1 MNTSNNRSALYSSDG
16 RRLDRSASV
25 EARAAYVPQIRR
37 YTEWLEARRG
47 LKFGDYNALWR
58 WSVTELD
65 LFWQSVWDYF
75 DIQSPTPHSAALACN
90 RMPGARWFPG
100 AQVNYARQVFRH
112 VEAAS
117 AAGLPALIA
126 GDEAGELLSLN
137 WMELRQRVLAL
148 ATHLR
153 AQGVTPGDR
162 VVAYMPNTAQAAIA
176 LLATVSIG
184 AVWSICAPDMG
195 VNAIVDRF
203 SQIQPK
209 VLIACNGIRYGGRAQ
224 ERLSVIDELR
234 RRLPSL
240 EHLIVHRKL
249 NTIGMPV
256 DAADFDAVSAASTTS
271 PDSSSDDLATATALT
286 APDLPWLAFD
296 HPLWIVYS
304 SGTTGLPKPIVH
316 THGGALVNGMMHRVL
331 HYDIG
336 CSYHSNSLHERF
348 MWYSS
353 TGWVMWNSQISAL
366 LNGTTCVIYDGS
378 PGGPRDAPDWSV
390 LWRFAA
396 QQHVTFFGAG
406 AAFYQQCVKAGLQ
419 LEHIAGLTS
428 VRALGSTG
436 SPLSATIQRWGS
448 EQFRALYDKE
458 SAGRP
463 DVWWCNIAGGTDAG
477 SFVGGHRELPMVE
490 GGLQCRFLGVAIEA
504 WNEAGMPV
512 LDEVGELVVTQP
524 LPSMPPYL
532 WGDSDFRRYHES
544 YFDRYAPGQGRQPGG
559 GDTSP
564 DAGPVWRHGDWIRIT
579 AEGACV
585 IYGRSDTTL
594 NRSGLRMGSSE
605 LYRAVEGLDEIQE
618 AMVVDLEYLDR
629 PSWMPLFVKLR
640 SGIQLDEMLCDRI
653 RQAIRTGLSPRFIPD
668 AIFAVPDIPHTL
680 SGKKQELPIR
690 KLLLGMPPE
699 AVINR
704 EAMANPECLDWY
716 LALARSRASNF

>member
-1 MNTSNNRSALYSSDG
+1 
-16 RRLDRSASV
+16 
-25 EARAAYVPQIRR
+25 VPQIRL
-37 YTEWLEARRG
+37 YTEWLERRYG
-47 LKFGDYNALWR
+47 LQFDDYNALWR
-58 WSVTELD
+58 WSVTELEA
-65 LFWQSVWDYF
+65 FWQSVWDYF
-75 DIQSPTPHSAALACN
+75 DIQSPTPYRAALARN
-90 RMPGARWFPG
+90 QMPGAQWFPG
-100 AQVNYARQVFRH
+100 AQVNYGRQIFRH
-112 VEAAS
+112 ADAAS

-126 GDEAGELLSLN
+126 GDETGAVLTLQ
-137 WMELRQRVLAL
+137 WPQLRQRVHAL
-148 ATHLR
+148 AAHLR
-153 AQGVTPGDR
+153 AQGVQPGDR

-195 VNAIVDRF
+195 INAIVDRF
-203 SQIQPK
+203 SQIEPK
-209 VLIACNGIRYGGRAQ
+209 VLIACNGIRYGGREQ

-240 EHLIVHRKL
+240 EHLIVYRKL
-249 NTIGMPV
+249 NTLDTPV
-256 DAADFDAVSAASTTS
+256 DATDFDAASAGQMTCSES
-271 PDSSSDDLATATALT
+271 PSGGLATAPALT
-286 APDLPWLAFD
+286 DANLDLPWLAFD

-316 THGGALVNGMMHRVL
+316 THGSALVNGMMHRVL

-336 CSYHSNSLHERF
+336 CSYHPNSLNERF

-396 QQHVTFFGAG
+396 QQGVTFFGAG
-406 AAFYQQCVKAGLQ
+406 AAFYQQCVKADLQ
-419 LEHIAGLTS
+419 LDGIEGLAS

-436 SPLSATIQRWGS
+436 SPLSAQVQRWGS
-448 EQFRALYDKE
+448 EQFRALYDAQ
-458 SAGRP
+458 SP
-463 DVWWCNIAGGTDAG
+463 DCPDIWWCNIAGGTDAG

-504 WNEAGMPV
+504 WNEAGESV
-512 LDEVGELVVTQP
+512 IDEVGELVVTQP
-524 LPSMPPYL
+524 LPSMPLFL
-532 WGDSDFRRYHES
+532 WGDANFERYRDS
-544 YFDRYAPGQGRQPGG
+544 YFDRYPPGRGRRPGG
-559 GDTSP
+559 GKADP
-564 DAGPVWRHGDWIRIT
+564 QAGAVWRHGDWIRIT
-579 AEGACV
+579 PQGACV

-605 LYRAVEGLDEIQE
+605 LYRAVERLEEIQE

-640 SGIQLDEMLCDRI
+640 TGVQLDEALLERI
-653 RQAIRTGLSPRFIPD
+653 RQAIRTDLSPRFIPD

-690 KLLLGMPPE
+690 KLLLGMP
-699 AVINR
+699 AKDVINR

-716 LALARSRASNF
+716 LSLARSRAVHQAQAAQAPCVS

>member
-1 MNTSNNRSALYSSDG
+1 M
-16 RRLDRSASV
+16 
-25 EARAAYVPQIRR
+25 PQIRL
-37 YTEWLEARRG
+37 YTEWLERRYG
-47 LKFGDYNALWR
+47 LRFDDYNALWR
-58 WSVTELD
+58 WSVTELEA
-65 LFWQSVWDYF
+65 FWQSVWDYF
-75 DIQSPTPHSAALACN
+75 DIQSPTPYRAALARN
-90 RMPGARWFPG
+90 QMPGAQWFPG
-100 AQVNYARQVFRH
+100 AQVNYGRQIFRH
-112 VEAAS
+112 ADAAS

-126 GDEAGELLSLN
+126 GDETGAVLTLQ
-137 WMELRQRVLAL
+137 WPQLRQRVHAL
-148 ATHLR
+148 AAHLR
-153 AQGVTPGDR
+153 AQGVQPGDR

-195 VNAIVDRF
+195 INAIVDRF
-203 SQIQPK
+203 SQIEPK
-209 VLIACNGIRYGGRAQ
+209 VLIACNGIRYGGREQ

-240 EHLIVHRKL
+240 EHLIVYRKL
-249 NTIGMPV
+249 NTLDTPV
-256 DAADFDAVSAASTTS
+256 DATDFDAASAGQMTCSES
-271 PDSSSDDLATATALT
+271 PSGGLATAPALT
-286 APDLPWLAFD
+286 DANLDLPWLAFD

-316 THGGALVNGMMHRVL
+316 THGSALVNGMMHRVL

-336 CSYHSNSLHERF
+336 CSYHPNSLNERF

-396 QQHVTFFGAG
+396 QQGVTFFGAG
-406 AAFYQQCVKAGLQ
+406 AAFYQQCVKADLQ
-419 LEHIAGLTS
+419 LDGIEGLAS

-436 SPLSATIQRWGS
+436 SPLSAQVQRWGS
-448 EQFRALYDKE
+448 EQFRALYDAQ
-458 SAGRP
+458 SP
-463 DVWWCNIAGGTDAG
+463 DCPDIWWCNIAGGTDAG

-504 WNEAGMPV
+504 WNEAGESV
-512 LDEVGELVVTQP
+512 IDEVGELVVTQP
-524 LPSMPPYL
+524 LPSMPLFL
-532 WGDSDFRRYHES
+532 WGDANFERYRDS
-544 YFDRYAPGQGRQPGG
+544 YFDRYPPGRGRRPGG
-559 GDTSP
+559 GKADP
-564 DAGPVWRHGDWIRIT
+564 QAGAVWRHGDWIRIT
-579 AEGACV
+579 PQGACV

-605 LYRAVEGLDEIQE
+605 LYRAVERLEEIQE

-640 SGIQLDEMLCDRI
+640 TGVQLDEALLERI
-653 RQAIRTGLSPRFIPD
+653 RQAIRTDLSPRFIPD

-690 KLLLGMPPE
+690 KLLLGMP
-699 AVINR
+699 AKDVINR

-716 LALARSRASNF
+716 LSLARSRAVHQAQAAQAPCVS

>member
-1 MNTSNNRSALYSSDG
+1 
-16 RRLDRSASV
+16 
-25 EARAAYVPQIRR
+25 
-37 YTEWLEARRG
+37 
-47 LKFGDYNALWR
+47 
-58 WSVTELD
+58 
-65 LFWQSVWDYF
+65 
-75 DIQSPTPHSAALACN
+75 
-90 RMPGARWFPG
+90 
-100 AQVNYARQVFRH
+100 
-112 VEAAS
+112 
-117 AAGLPALIA
+117 
-126 GDEAGELLSLN
+126 
-137 WMELRQRVLAL
+137 
-148 ATHLR
+148 
-153 AQGVTPGDR
+153 
-162 VVAYMPNTAQAAIA
+162 
-176 LLATVSIG
+176 
-184 AVWSICAPDMG
+184 
-195 VNAIVDRF
+195 
-203 SQIQPK
+203 
-209 VLIACNGIRYGGRAQ
+209 
-224 ERLSVIDELR
+224 
-234 RRLPSL
+234 
-240 EHLIVHRKL
+240 
-249 NTIGMPV
+249 
-256 DAADFDAVSAASTTS
+256 
-271 PDSSSDDLATATALT
+271 
-286 APDLPWLAFD
+286 
-296 HPLWIVYS
+296 
-304 SGTTGLPKPIVH
+304 
-316 THGGALVNGMMHRVL
+316 
-331 HYDIG
+331 
-336 CSYHSNSLHERF
+336 
-348 MWYSS
+348 
-353 TGWVMWNSQISAL
+353 
-366 LNGTTCVIYDGS
+366 
-378 PGGPRDAPDWSV
+378 
-390 LWRFAA
+390 
-396 QQHVTFFGAG
+396 
-406 AAFYQQCVKAGLQ
+406 
-419 LEHIAGLTS
+419 
-428 VRALGSTG
+428 
-436 SPLSATIQRWGS
+436 
-448 EQFRALYDKE
+448 
-458 SAGRP
+458 
-463 DVWWCNIAGGTDAG
+463 
-477 SFVGGHRELPMVE
+477 MVE

>member
-1 MNTSNNRSALYSSDG
+1 
-16 RRLDRSASV
+16 
-25 EARAAYVPQIRR
+25 
-37 YTEWLEARRG
+37 
-47 LKFGDYNALWR
+47 
-58 WSVTELD
+58 
-65 LFWQSVWDYF
+65 
-75 DIQSPTPHSAALACN
+75 
-90 RMPGARWFPG
+90 
-100 AQVNYARQVFRH
+100 
-112 VEAAS
+112 
-117 AAGLPALIA
+117 LIA
-126 GDEAGELLSLN
+126 GDETGAVLTLQ
-137 WMELRQRVLAL
+137 WPQLRQRVHAL
-148 ATHLR
+148 AAHLR
-153 AQGVTPGDR
+153 AQGVQPGDR

-195 VNAIVDRF
+195 INAIVDRF
-203 SQIQPK
+203 SQIEPK
-209 VLIACNGIRYGGRAQ
+209 VLIACNGIRYGGREQ

-240 EHLIVHRKL
+240 EHLIVYRKL
-249 NTIGMPV
+249 NTLDTPV
-256 DAADFDAVSAASTTS
+256 DATDFDAASAGQMTCSES
-271 PDSSSDDLATATALT
+271 PSGGLATAPALT
-286 APDLPWLAFD
+286 DANLDLPWLAFD

-316 THGGALVNGMMHRVL
+316 THGSALVNGMMHRVL

-336 CSYHSNSLHERF
+336 CSYHPNSLNERF

-396 QQHVTFFGAG
+396 QQGVTFFGAG
-406 AAFYQQCVKAGLQ
+406 AAFYQQCVKADLQ
-419 LEHIAGLTS
+419 LDGIEGLAS

-436 SPLSATIQRWGS
+436 SPLSAQVQRWGS
-448 EQFRALYDKE
+448 EQFRALYDAQ
-458 SAGRP
+458 SP
-463 DVWWCNIAGGTDAG
+463 DCPDIWWCNIAGGTDAG

-504 WNEAGMPV
+504 WNEAGESV
-512 LDEVGELVVTQP
+512 IDEVGELVVTQP
-524 LPSMPPYL
+524 LPSMPLFL
-532 WGDSDFRRYHES
+532 WGDANFERYRDS
-544 YFDRYAPGQGRQPGG
+544 YFDRYPPGRGRRPGG
-559 GDTSP
+559 GKADP
-564 DAGPVWRHGDWIRIT
+564 QAGAVWRHGDWIRIT
-579 AEGACV
+579 PQGACV

-605 LYRAVEGLDEIQE
+605 LYRAVERLEEIQE

-640 SGIQLDEMLCDRI
+640 TGVQLDEALLERI
-653 RQAIRTGLSPRFIPD
+653 RQAIRTDLSPRFIPD

-690 KLLLGMPPE
+690 KLLLGMP
-699 AVINR
+699 AKDVINR

-716 LALARSRASNF
+716 LSLARSRAVHQAQAAQAPCVS

>member
-1 MNTSNNRSALYSSDG
+1 M
-16 RRLDRSASV
+16 
-25 EARAAYVPQIRR
+25 PQIRL
-37 YTEWLEARRG
+37 YTEWLERRYG
-47 LKFGDYNALWR
+47 LQFDDYNALWR
-58 WSVTELD
+58 WSVTELEA
-65 LFWQSVWDYF
+65 FWQSVWDYF
-75 DIQSPTPHSAALACN
+75 DIQSPTPYRAALARN
-90 RMPGARWFPG
+90 QMPGAQWFPG
-100 AQVNYARQVFRH
+100 AQVNYGRQIFRH
-112 VEAAS
+112 ADAAS

-126 GDEAGELLSLN
+126 GDETGAVLTLQ
-137 WMELRQRVLAL
+137 WPQLRQRVHAL
-148 ATHLR
+148 AAHLR
-153 AQGVTPGDR
+153 AQGVQPGDR

-195 VNAIVDRF
+195 INAIVDRF
-203 SQIQPK
+203 SQIEPK
-209 VLIACNGIRYGGRAQ
+209 VLIACNGIRYGGREQ

-240 EHLIVHRKL
+240 EHLIVYRKL
-249 NTIGMPV
+249 NTLDTPV
-256 DAADFDAVSAASTTS
+256 DATDFDAASAGQMTCSES
-271 PDSSSDDLATATALT
+271 PSGGLATAPALT
-286 APDLPWLAFD
+286 DANLDLPWLAFD

-316 THGGALVNGMMHRVL
+316 THGSALVNGMMHRVL

-336 CSYHSNSLHERF
+336 CSYHPNSLNERF

-396 QQHVTFFGAG
+396 QQGVTFFGAG
-406 AAFYQQCVKAGLQ
+406 AAFYQQCVKADLQ
-419 LEHIAGLTS
+419 LDGIEGLAS

-436 SPLSATIQRWGS
+436 SPLSAQVQRWGS
-448 EQFRALYDKE
+448 EQFRALYDAQ
-458 SAGRP
+458 SP
-463 DVWWCNIAGGTDAG
+463 DCPDIWWCNIAGGTDAG

-504 WNEAGMPV
+504 WNEAGESV
-512 LDEVGELVVTQP
+512 IDEVGELVVTQP
-524 LPSMPPYL
+524 LPSMPLFL
-532 WGDSDFRRYHES
+532 WGDANFERYRDS
-544 YFDRYAPGQGRQPGG
+544 YFDRYPPGRGRRPGG
-559 GDTSP
+559 GKADP
-564 DAGPVWRHGDWIRIT
+564 QAGAVWRHGDWIRIT
-579 AEGACV
+579 PQGACV

-605 LYRAVEGLDEIQE
+605 LYRAVERLEEIQE

-640 SGIQLDEMLCDRI
+640 TGVQLDEALLERI
-653 RQAIRTGLSPRFIPD
+653 RQAIRTDLSPRFIPD

-690 KLLLGMPPE
+690 KLLLGMP
-699 AVINR
+699 AKDVINR

-716 LALARSRASNF
+716 LSLARSRAVHQAQATQAPRVS

>member
-1 MNTSNNRSALYSSDG
+1 MNPPARQPSQQTFDDREASPAS
-16 RRLDRSASV
+16 RLAGQ
-25 EARAAYVPQIRR
+25 APYVPQIRL
-37 YTEWLEARRG
+37 YTEWLERRHG
-47 LKFGDYNALWR
+47 LQFDDYNALWR
-58 WSVTELD
+58 WSVTELEA
-65 LFWQSVWDYF
+65 FWQSVWDYF
-75 DIQSPTPHSAALACN
+75 DIQSPTPHRAALARN
-90 RMPGARWFPG
+90 QMPGAQWFPG
-100 AQVNYARQVFRH
+100 AQVNYGRQIFRH
-112 VEAAS
+112 ADAAS

-126 GDEAGELLSLN
+126 GDETGAVLTLL
-137 WMELRQRVLAL
+137 WPELRQRVHAM

-153 AQGVTPGDR
+153 AQGVQPGDR

-184 AVWSICAPDMG
+184 AIWSICAPDMG

-203 SQIQPK
+203 SQIEPK
-209 VLIACNGIRYGGRAQ
+209 VLIACNGVRYGGREQ
-224 ERLSVIDELR
+224 DLRSVIDELR

-240 EHLIVHRKL
+240 EHVIVHRKL
-249 NTIGMPV
+249 TRLGLPA
-256 DAADFDAVSAASTTS
+256 DAADFDAITTEPPASPESAVT
-271 PDSSSDDLATATALT
+271 
-286 APDLPWLAFD
+286 DLPWFPFD

-316 THGGALVNGMMHRVL
+316 THGSALVNGMMHRVL
-331 HYDIG
+331 HYDVG
-336 CSYHSNSLHERF
+336 CSYHPNSLNERF

-396 QQHVTFFGAG
+396 EQRVTFFGAG
-406 AAFYQQCVKAGLQ
+406 AAFYHQCVKADLQ
-419 LEHIAGLTS
+419 LGGIQGLAS

-436 SPLSATIQRWGS
+436 SPLSAQVQRWGS
-448 EQFRALYDKE
+448 EQFRGLADAR
-458 SAGRP
+458 SPGRA
-463 DVWWCNIAGGTDAG
+463 DIWWCNIAGGTDAG

-504 WNEAGMPV
+504 WNDAGESV
-512 LDEVGELVVTQP
+512 IDEVGELVVTQP
-524 LPSMPPYL
+524 LPSMPLFL
-532 WGDSDFRRYHES
+532 WGDADFERYRDS
-544 YFDRYAPGQGRQPGG
+544 YFDRYPPGRGRGLGG
-559 GDTSP
+559 GDAAP
-564 DAGPVWRHGDWIRIT
+564 EAGAAWRHGDWIRIT
-579 AEGACV
+579 PQGACV

-605 LYRAVEGLDEIQE
+605 LYRVIDRLEEIQE

-640 SGIQLDEMLCDRI
+640 SGVQLDETLRERI
-653 RQAIRTGLSPRFIPD
+653 RQAIRTDLSPRFVPD

-690 KLLLGMPPE
+690 KLLLGMPAE
-699 AVINR
+699 AAINR

-716 LALARSRASNF
+716 LSLARSRLAHQA